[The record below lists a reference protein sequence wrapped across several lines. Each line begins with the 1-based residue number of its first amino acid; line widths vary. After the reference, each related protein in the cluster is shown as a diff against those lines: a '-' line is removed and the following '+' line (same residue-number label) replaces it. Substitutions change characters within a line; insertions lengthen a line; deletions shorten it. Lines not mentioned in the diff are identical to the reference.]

1 MSVRFA
7 PAASGSLHVGNLR
20 VLFINYLILDYF
32 NLGNSMF
39 LRIDFQEDVDANR
52 EDKMIED
59 VKQSVRN
66 LILTDKGERLMQP
79 NVGCKVRSLLFEN
92 ISAQTILLVKT
103 TITDTITQYEPR
115 AIVENVKVSAD
126 PDNNNLNVS
135 VLFSLINS
143 STVEQLDLILERIR

>member
-1 MSVRFA
+1 MAIFSDFNTSFA
-7 PAASGSLHVGNLR
+7 VHPVKKDISLKT
-20 VLFINYLILDYF
+20 
-32 NLGNSMF
+32 
-39 LRIDFQEDVDANR
+39 DVDA
-52 EDKMIED
+52 

>member
-1 MSVRFA
+1 MAIFSDFNTSFA
-7 PAASGSLHVGNLR
+7 VHPVKKDISLKT
-20 VLFINYLILDYF
+20 
-32 NLGNSMF
+32 
-39 LRIDFQEDVDANR
+39 DVDA
-52 EDKMIED
+52 

-115 AIVENVKVSAD
+115 PIVENVKVSAD

>member
-1 MSVRFA
+1 MAIFSDFNTSFA
-7 PAASGSLHVGNLR
+7 VHPVKKDISLKT
-20 VLFINYLILDYF
+20 
-32 NLGNSMF
+32 
-39 LRIDFQEDVDANR
+39 DVDA
-52 EDKMIED
+52 

-135 VLFSLINS
+135 ILFSLINNS
-143 STVEQLDLILERIR
+143 NVEQLDLILERIR